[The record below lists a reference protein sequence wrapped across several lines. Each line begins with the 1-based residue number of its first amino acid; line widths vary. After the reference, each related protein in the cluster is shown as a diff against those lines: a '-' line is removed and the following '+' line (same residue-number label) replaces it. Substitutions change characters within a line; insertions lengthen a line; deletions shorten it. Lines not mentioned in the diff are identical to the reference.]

1 MTALVA
7 PQPAVN
13 AMRLPPLARLLPLL
27 LLTPAACNRD
37 PSGGPGAPSA
47 SGSAAA
53 SHPPPFAI
61 ALGTVRG
68 RVTIDGDPAPT
79 DPEVLAKIPDE
90 CASARA
96 YYGPVFRRGPDG
108 ALADAMVAVT
118 GYRGTPPARRPYE
131 LVTGEAC
138 RWDKRTVVLE
148 REQRLAVAANDR
160 VGYVPAL
167 VGGSSPFSMIPMP
180 GGEPVEIKPPKPGR
194 FALIDEAHRFMRA
207 DVFVVGYPTFDVT
220 GVDGRFEIADVP
232 AGTVKVSALLP
243 ALMITA
249 EQQIEVRAGAVTEV
263 TLALRYDERL
273 HRPDPSAAPVTS
285 ASAAP
290 APAASGTPAPPRT
303 P

>member
-1 MTALVA
+1 
-7 PQPAVN
+7 
-13 AMRLPPLARLLPLL
+13 MRLTPPARLLPLL
-27 LLTPAACNRD
+27 VLALAACHRGPD
-37 PSGGPGAPSA
+37 GGPGAPSA
-47 SGSAAA
+47 SASAAA
-53 SHPPPFAI
+53 NHPPPLAI

-79 DPEVLAKIPDE
+79 DPEVLAQIPDE

-96 YYGPVFRRGPDG
+96 YYGPVFRREPDG

-131 LVTGEAC
+131 LVIGEAC
-138 RWDKRTVVLE
+138 RWDKRTIVLE
-148 REQRLAVAANDR
+148 REQRLAIAAKDR
-160 VGYVPAL
+160 FGYVPAL
-167 VGGSSPFSMIPMP
+167 VGGNSPFSMIPMP
-180 GGEPVEIKPPKPGR
+180 GAEPVEIKPPKPGR

-249 EQQIEVRAGAVTEV
+249 EQQVEVRAGAVTEV
-263 TLALRYDERL
+263 TLALRFDERL

-290 APAASGTPAPPRT
+290 AAASSAAAATGSSAIPATPRGH
-303 P
+303 